1 MTYKETKKVIHE
13 LKTNLRMAEELLRH
27 LCPHENVFY
36 DSFDRSYTLDY
47 KFICRDCGM
56 VFITD
61 NPNFDKDPDS
71 VYYTMEILDEN
82 NIWNL

>member
-1 MTYKETKKVIHE
+1 MRTVEIHKKEILRLEHE
-13 LKTNLRMAEELLRH
+13 LKKEREMLREV
-27 LCPHENVFY
+27 CPHENVFY

-71 VYYTMEILDEN
+71 VYYAMEVLDD
-82 NIWNL
+82 